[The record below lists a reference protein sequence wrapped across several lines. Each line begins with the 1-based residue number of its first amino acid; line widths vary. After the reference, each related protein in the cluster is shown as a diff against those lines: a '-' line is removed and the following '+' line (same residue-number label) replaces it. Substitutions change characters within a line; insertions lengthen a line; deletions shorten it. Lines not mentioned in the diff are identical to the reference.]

1 MTPWTVAY
9 QASMTM
15 GFSMEECWSGLPFPS
30 PGGLPDPGIKRDS
43 LVSPALTGG
52 FFPTAPPGK
61 PIRYKIVCICLSQTR
76 KPSFPYFPSPLT
88 TTNLFSLSVKSDLL
102 ESTKLTNSETSSN
115 NEPPSL
121 DIIKVYVWEAIGR
134 LRNLEARNL

>member
-1 MTPWTVAY
+1 MLHNRTWLFILSIYVCVCVCSVTQLCPTLCNPVDCC
-9 QASMTM
+9 QASLFME
-15 GFSMEECWSGLPFPS
+15 FSMQEYRTGLPSPS
-30 PGGLPDPGIKRDS
+30 PGGLPDPGIKRES

-102 ESTKLTNSETSSN
+102 
-115 NEPPSL
+115 
-121 DIIKVYVWEAIGR
+121 
-134 LRNLEARNL
+134 